1 MCDNQLEL
9 TVVWWRS
16 CIWCDHL
23 SSPARQGM
31 DAWPISSGFRLMMN
45 TITRA
50 CARVCVCVC
59 LCVCIKPH
67 TNSIPGHS
75 IGVPDTNYSFASLS
89 HFIMLF
95 WDFVKLHYHFII
107 WEMWMA
113 YWGWFETILLLY
125 LYGIWPSWTR
135 DDSLPSWN
143 VDGSFNLHFVCEI
156 FTEDDCDHPELGMID
171 YHPWMWMV
179 NSTFILWNFYWGWL
193 WPSCSHTLYGMTI
206 LW

>member
-50 CARVCVCVC
+50 CARVFVCVSVCVCVC

-107 WEMWMA
+107 
-113 YWGWFETILLLY
+113 
-125 LYGIWPSWTR
+125 TR
-135 DDSLPSWN
+135 DGRYHIGKCGWL
-143 VDGSFNLHFVCEI
+143 
-156 FTEDDCDHPELGMID
+156 TEDDLRPSCDYICMVYDHPELGMIA
-171 YHPWMWMV
+171 YHPGMWMV
-179 NSTFILWNFYWGWL
+179 HLTCILCVKFL
-193 WPSCSHTLYGMTI
+193 LRMIVTI
-206 LW
+206 LN